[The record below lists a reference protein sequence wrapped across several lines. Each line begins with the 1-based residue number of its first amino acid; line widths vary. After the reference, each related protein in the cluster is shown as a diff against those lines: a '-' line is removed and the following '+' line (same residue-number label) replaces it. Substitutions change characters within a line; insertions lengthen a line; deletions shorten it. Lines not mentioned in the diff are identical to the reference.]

1 MTLVSRSRVTRAERR
16 PRPAERLETPGRAS
30 VRLRDAT
37 KDETRRALIGAGL
50 VEFAAHGLDLPSLD
64 AICSRAG
71 YTRGAFYVHFRDRDD
86 FLVAVMEHVIGTFLD
101 AIIATGDEA
110 HDLERTIERF
120 AEAAGAALAARRD
133 DAPSPGE
140 SGMLPF
146 ALGFAFHRLL
156 EGVWRSPDLRGRFV
170 HFVREGL
177 ARVAAATRHGQ
188 KAGTIRRDVDAEDLA
203 FTLAALALGV
213 ITAIETGVPFDI
225 ARVRTVVQRL
235 LRS

>member
-1 MTLVSRSRVTRAERR
+1 MTHMSRRPVTRAR
-16 PRPAERLETPGRAS
+16 PRSRAAARPGGPARPAS
-30 VRLRDAT
+30 RLRDAA
-37 KDETRRALIGAGL
+37 KDETRRALIAAGL
-50 VEFAAHGLDLPSLD
+50 EEFAEHGLDLPSLD

-133 DAPSPGE
+133 GPASPGE

-156 EGVWRSPDLRGRFV
+156 EGVWRSPGLRGRFV
-170 HFVREGL
+170 HLVREGM

-188 KAGTIRRDVDAEDLA
+188 KAGTVRRDADAEDLA
-203 FTLAALALGV
+203 FVLAALALGV
-213 ITAIETGVPFDI
+213 ITAIETGVPFDVG
-225 ARVRTVVQRL
+225 RVRTAVQRL
-235 LRS
+235 LRV

>member
-1 MTLVSRSRVTRAERR
+1 MAGARQRQRRAAR
-16 PRPAERLETPGRAS
+16 PGRPARPPSG
-30 VRLRDAT
+30 LRDAA
-37 KDETRRALIGAGL
+37 KDETRRALIAAGL
-50 VEFAAHGLDLPSLD
+50 VEFAEHGLDLPSLD

-120 AEAAGAALAARRD
+120 AEAAGAAVAARRD
-133 DAPSPGE
+133 EAASPGE

-156 EGVWRSPDLRGRFV
+156 EGVWRSADLRARFV
-170 HFVREGL
+170 HLVREGM

-188 KAGTIRRDVDAEDLA
+188 QAGTIRRDVDAEDLA
-203 FTLAALALGV
+203 FSLAALALGV
-213 ITAIETGVPFDI
+213 ITAIETGVPFD
-225 ARVRTVVQRL
+225 APRVRTAVQKL
-235 LRS
+235 LRA

>member
-1 MTLVSRSRVTRAERR
+1 MSRR
-16 PRPAERLETPGRAS
+16 PMAGARQRQRRAARPGRPARPPSG
-30 VRLRDAT
+30 LRDAA
-37 KDETRRALIGAGL
+37 KDETRRALIAAGL
-50 VEFAAHGLDLPSLD
+50 VEFAEHGLDLPSLD

-120 AEAAGAALAARRD
+120 AEAAGAAVAARRD
-133 DAPSPGE
+133 EAASPGE

-156 EGVWRSPDLRGRFV
+156 EGVWRSADLRARFV
-170 HFVREGL
+170 HLVREGM

-188 KAGTIRRDVDAEDLA
+188 QAGTIRRDVDAEDLA
-203 FTLAALALGV
+203 FSLAALALGV
-213 ITAIETGVPFDI
+213 ITAIETGVRFD
-225 ARVRTVVQRL
+225 APRVRTAVQKL
-235 LRS
+235 LRA